1 MQDSPRILTK
11 YRNQVEEYLQQISFA
26 GEPGLSN
33 IIQYHLGWADK
44 YGNPI
49 SSFQGK
55 GIRSSLCMFTCEAVG
70 GLTLQSIAGAAAIE
84 LVHNFSLIHDDI
96 QDGDEERRHRS
107 TLWSIWGVPV
117 ALQVG
122 NYMRILA
129 DLSIYNPIN
138 CYLDPDILLKS
149 TEILTGA
156 YLETVEGQYLD
167 LSFEGRA
174 DITISDY
181 LDMINRKT
189 GALISCALHIGSIAG
204 TKDKLV
210 IEGLARLGRVLGIIF
225 QIRDDY
231 LGVWGSEKLT
241 GKSFGSDIRRKK
253 NSLPIVHTL
262 QEASNIDRGKVISI
276 FSKDFVTESD
286 VLWVLSLLDKL
297 KTTTYID
304 SLAEMY
310 ASKAMKELEELNIE
324 RTNKSAFE
332 ELIDFLI
339 NRQT

>member
-1 MQDSPRILTK
+1 MQDLPRILTK
-11 YRNQVEEYLQQISFA
+11 YKNQVEEYLQKISFA
-26 GEPGLSN
+26 RQPGLSN
-33 IIQYHLGWADK
+33 IIQYHLGWVDQ
-44 YGNPI
+44 YGNPS

-70 GLTLQSIAGAAAIE
+70 GLSQQSIAGAAAIE

-96 QDGDEERRHRS
+96 QDGDKERRHRS

-122 NYMRILA
+122 NYIRVIA
-129 DLSIYNPIN
+129 DLSVYNAKH
-138 CYLDPDILLKS
+138 CCSDPEILLKS
-149 TEILTGA
+149 TEILTRA

-167 LSFEGRA
+167 LAFENRA

-189 GALISCALHIGSIAG
+189 GALISCALHIGSISG
-204 TKDKLV
+204 TKDKFT
-210 IEGLARLGRVLGIIF
+210 IEGLSKLGRVLGTIF

-241 GKSFGSDIRRKK
+241 GKSFASDIRRKK
-253 NSLPIVHTL
+253 NSLPIVYIA
-262 QEASNIDRGKVISI
+262 QEASNADREKMTSI
-276 FSKDFVTESD
+276 FSKEFVTETD

-297 KTTTYID
+297 KITSYIED
-304 SLAEMY
+304 LIEMY
-310 ASKAMKELEELNIE
+310 ALKAIKKLNELNIE
-324 RTNKSAFE
+324 KTKKNEFE
-332 ELIDFLI
+332 ELINFLV
-339 NRQT
+339 NRQM

>member
-138 CYLDPDILLKS
+138 CYSDQDILLKS

-189 GALISCALHIGSIAG
+189 C
-204 TKDKLV
+204 
-210 IEGLARLGRVLGIIF
+210 
-225 QIRDDY
+225 
-231 LGVWGSEKLT
+231 
-241 GKSFGSDIRRKK
+241 DI
-253 NSLPIVHTL
+253 
-262 QEASNIDRGKVISI
+262 
-276 FSKDFVTESD
+276 
-286 VLWVLSLLDKL
+286 
-297 KTTTYID
+297 
-304 SLAEMY
+304 
-310 ASKAMKELEELNIE
+310 
-324 RTNKSAFE
+324 
-332 ELIDFLI
+332 
-339 NRQT
+339 